1 MEISVDSTNTHNTS
15 TKQTVLNST
24 HIYIFIKHLSTHSD
38 TDAKRRTNKTRQ
50 RHKHKRI
57 SETSTIMFNLI
68 KVRKMKRQIKMA
80 ALLAGAAMAST
91 ATCVAQDKV
100 EASVGADLVSSY
112 EWRGQELGNMSVQPS
127 LSIAYKGFSLG
138 AWGSVGLDKEDTKE
152 FDLTLG
158 WSTGGFS
165 VSVTD
170 YWFAPYG
177 ENTNYFH
184 YKAHETAHV
193 FEAQVGYDFGPVAVN
208 WYTNFAGDDGLNKDG
223 DRAYSSYISLA
234 APFKLGG
241 LDWTAEVGATPWAT
255 SFYADANGFAVCN
268 VGLSASKEI
277 KVTESFSIPAFAK
290 ISFNPA
296 SESTNFIFGLS
307 F

>member
-1 MEISVDSTNTHNTS
+1 
-15 TKQTVLNST
+15 
-24 HIYIFIKHLSTHSD
+24 
-38 TDAKRRTNKTRQ
+38 
-50 RHKHKRI
+50 
-57 SETSTIMFNLI
+57 MFNLI

-91 ATCVAQDKV
+91 ATCVAQDTV

-223 DRAYSSYISLA
+223 DRAYSSYNSLA

-241 LDWTAEVGATPWAT
+241 LDWTAELGATPWAT